1 MPLVESI
8 DGNKLVF
15 HQPLSLIS
23 RIILGAAGVLAL
35 SAPHELLIRPGVP
48 LFQLGML
55 PFWIIGILAGLIGAT
70 LLFAAVLGLT
80 RTITFDGPARMLFVD
95 GNGSFGIGWRA
106 RYTFSDILELNI
118 VPDTSTDGADRF
130 LLHAIVANARG
141 PVEVDSFESD
151 VAALDAKTR
160 IEALMLGD
168 EI

>member
-1 MPLVESI
+1 MPLIETG
-8 DGNKLVF
+8 DGRKLVF
-15 HQPLSLIS
+15 HQPLSVIS
-23 RIILGAAGVLAL
+23 RVILGLGGALAL

-70 LLFAAVLGLT
+70 LLLAAILGLT
-80 RTITFDGPARMLFVD
+80 RTITFDADARMLFVD

-106 RYTFSDILELNI
+106 RYTFADILELNVI
-118 VPDTSTDGADRF
+118 PDSPFDGPRRF
-130 LLHAIVANARG
+130 VLHAVVANARG
-141 PVEVDSFESD
+141 PVEIDTFESEM
-151 VAALDAKTR
+151 AALEAKAK